1 MARRFTVKRL
11 FFASLLLAIYGSIA
25 LIPYRVG
32 DYYQV
37 LDQYS
42 GDISR
47 GEITPA
53 RGDLGQLTY
62 FYRLNDKLK
71 FIRLD
76 GTARKHLFKGA
87 PFHLAAYGY
96 ISGDMGRTGELME
109 KEEGFWAYY
118 IRANAHFRQAQKM
131 TANALNLTDPED
143 RKNQLNKADQIAK
156 DTKDDYLAAIKSDP
170 NETNEPKWNYD
181 IVTDDAARM
190 AALMPKAGQTKVKLG
205 VPGGGPGPGP
215 EGRDKKGDKG
225 YKPKDLGREGDKS
238 PSNPEGR
245 PKRVG

>member
-1 MARRFTVKRL
+1 MTRKFTVKRM
-11 FFASLLLAIYGSIA
+11 FFVAFLLALYGFIT

-47 GEITPA
+47 GEITAA
-53 RGDLGQLTY
+53 RGDLEQLSY
-62 FYRLNDKLK
+62 YYRLNERFK
-71 FIRLD
+71 FIKLD
-76 GTARKHLFKGA
+76 GIAKEHLFKDA
-87 PFHLAAYGY
+87 PHHQAAFQY
-96 ISGDMGRTGELME
+96 INQDIRRAGEAMD

-118 IRANAHFRQAQKM
+118 IRANAHFRQAQQM
-131 TANALNLTDPED
+131 TANALNLADPQTKKE
-143 RKNQLNKADQIAK
+143 QLAKADQIAK

-181 IVTDDAARM
+181 IVTNDAARK
-190 AALMPKAGQTKVKLG
+190 AALMPKPVKIKVKLG
-205 VPGGGPGPGP
+205 VPGNGPGPGP
-215 EGRDKKGDKG
+215 EGKDKEGKKGFQ
-225 YKPKDLGREGDKS
+225 PKDLGKDGEKR
-238 PSNPEGR
+238 SNPEGR